1 MTTAHIKWYIVNKV
15 HQLTNDEKIHIL
27 NTLKKK
33 VTYTKNKND
42 YLFNLNKISEDDL
55 QNVYEIIK
63 LILENRETIHRMRQ
77 LRLEKEA
84 EFKRLIE
91 ETLEKRK
98 EKENS
103 DYKENL
109 MIKDFFD
116 KNYKWSG
123 DEAYVRYT
131 TRPVDMNVRMKY
143 RNIQDPDERIRKGNE
158 ETKKVYNRY
167 KKLLINLKTS
177 NTSIQ
182 WKSAME
188 SDTEEEYDDDYSE
201 LESDVAESESKSS
214 ESESKSESSD
224 SESDASSESSESSED
239 SESTESDSESELES
253 GPLDKESESESISES
268 VSVSSEKTK
277 RYSDA
282 NSQDSKLEYL
292 RQKLHEMGVKL
303 ESMTPYLVKQE
314 YTFEF

>member
-1 MTTAHIKWYIVNKV
+1 MTTAHVKWYIVNKV

-123 DEAYVRYT
+123 DSSHIRYT

-158 ETKKVYNRY
+158 ETKKVYSRY

-188 SDTEEEYDDDYSE
+188 SDTEEEYEGEYSE
-201 LESDVAESESKSS
+201 LESDVEEESESKSDS
-214 ESESKSESSD
+214 SESSSN
-224 SESDASSESSESSED
+224 SESESSESSNSETE
-239 SESTESDSESELES
+239 SESTDSDSESELES
-253 GPLDKESESESISES
+253 ESLDKESDSGSISES

>member
-27 NTLKKK
+27 NTLKKR

-42 YLFNLNKISEDDL
+42 YLFNLNKITEGDL

-63 LILENRETIHRMRQ
+63 LILENRETIHKMRQ

-109 MIKDFFD
+109 MVKDFFD
-116 KNYKWSG
+116 KNYQGTTDSTHI
-123 DEAYVRYT
+123 RYT
-131 TRPVDMNVRMKY
+131 TRPVEMRVRMKY

-158 ETKKVYNRY
+158 ETKKVYSRY
-167 KKLLINLKTS
+167 KKILINLKTNS
-177 NTSIQ
+177 MNIQ

-188 SDTEEEYDDDYSE
+188 SDTEEDYEEYIG
-201 LESDVAESESKSS
+201 LESEAESTESS
-214 ESESKSESSD
+214 ESESSD
-224 SESDASSESSESSED
+224 SESESES
-239 SESTESDSESELES
+239 SDSESESTDSESTSESEESELESLEDESDKLES
-253 GPLDKESESESISES
+253 GS
-268 VSVSSEKTK
+268 VSVSSERTK
-277 RYSDA
+277 RYSDT

>member
-116 KNYKWSG
+116 KNYRWSG
-123 DEAYVRYT
+123 DEAHIRYT

-158 ETKKVYNRY
+158 EMKKVYSRY

-188 SDTEEEYDDDYSE
+188 SDTEEEYEDEYSE
-201 LESDVAESESKSS
+201 LESDVEANSSETSESKSS
-214 ESESKSESSD
+214 DTDSDTSSESSD
-224 SESDASSESSESSED
+224 SETE
-239 SESTESDSESELES
+239 SESTDSDSESELES
-253 GPLDKESESESISES
+253 ESLDKESESGSISES

-314 YTFEF
+314 YTFKF